1 MSDEPKLAFTV
12 HHKGRKYRGGSTAA
26 DIGPAAAEI
35 GAHAWV
41 GGIAPEKSQLPGVDA
56 PAGGTLSAT
65 PPVPAPS
72 ALPTPP
78 APAPEEPPTEAVEA
92 KKAAGRRA
100 GGA

>member
-1 MSDEPKLAFTV
+1 MSDEPKLAYTV

-26 DIGPAAAEI
+26 DIGPAAADI

-41 GGIAPEKSQLPGVDA
+41 GGIAPEKAKLPGADA
-56 PAGGTLSAT
+56 PVGGTLSAT

-72 ALPTPP
+72 ALPTP
-78 APAPEEPPTEAVEA
+78 AEPEEQPTEAVEA
-92 KKAAGRRA
+92 KKVAGRRA